1 MGKERIKNCISCV
14 FRYAGVNFTKNIEK
28 YIKHKPDEVS
38 AIIDRFFDV
47 AA

>member
-1 MGKERIKNCISCV
+1 M
-14 FRYAGVNFTKNIEK
+14 NFTKNIEK

-38 AIIDRFFDV
+38 AVIDRFFDV